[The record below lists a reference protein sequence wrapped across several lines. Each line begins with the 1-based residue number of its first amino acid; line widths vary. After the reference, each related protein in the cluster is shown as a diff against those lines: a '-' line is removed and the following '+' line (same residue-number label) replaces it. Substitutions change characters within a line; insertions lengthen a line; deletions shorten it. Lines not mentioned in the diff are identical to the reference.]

1 MANSNLISD
10 EEHLL
15 FIYGT
20 LKRGQ
25 PNANLLQRDDIKYIG
40 RVRTFQSWPLVIATT
55 FNIPFLL
62 DKQGH
67 GQVYN
72 FSRFFVFYMC
82 LIYCSITI
90 L

>member
-1 MANSNLISD
+1 MATSNLISD
-10 EEHLL
+10 EERLI

-25 PNANLLQRDDIKYIG
+25 PNAHLMQRDDIKYIG
-40 RVRTFQSWPLVIATT
+40 RVRTFHSWPLVIATT

-62 DKQGH
+62 DKQGN

-72 FSRFFVFYMC
+72 F
-82 LIYCSITI
+82 
-90 L
+90 